1 MLSPGND
8 SYLRYPTLHGDLV
21 GFVAQDDVW
30 LAPVEGGRPWQ
41 LTSDHAPTEDLRF
54 SPDGEH
60 LAHLSQRDGVPELH
74 VVATAGG
81 PSVRTTWWGDAHAR
95 VLGWA
100 HGGAHR
106 VQVASAVGQ
115 PLRHRTWARAV
126 PLDGGPAE
134 RLPYGPVTALDVAA
148 GGGVVLGT
156 GFGGRRHDYAMWKR
170 YRGGTAGRL
179 WIDPEGSGTF
189 VRLLPG
195 LDGQL
200 AAPMWVGRRVAFLS
214 DHEGVGNVYSAL
226 PDGSDLRRHTDHDD
240 YYARHA
246 TTDGERV
253 VYAAAG
259 ELWLLDD
266 LAADSQPRRL
276 ELRTGGPRAARTPA
290 PEPAGKHLGDV
301 AVDRTG
307 RASAMEVRGSVQWV
321 PHADGPVRTLATGSG
336 ARARLP
342 RLLGED
348 VVWASDA
355 EGEDAL
361 VVSARDGTGER
372 TLAAGRLGRVIDL
385 AAAPD
390 GSRLAVATH
399 DGRALLVDPATG
411 ADTELAR
418 SEHGAVE
425 DLVFSPDSRWLAWTH
440 PGPHELYQIK
450 LARVS
455 DRTVADATLL
465 RFTDFNPTFTLDGR
479 HLAFLSTRTFD
490 PVYDEQVFDLSFP
503 AGTRPQLL
511 PLAASTPS
519 PFAPTAQGRAS
530 TPANDGQDADEV
542 TVVVDL
548 DGLAERVVPVPVPA
562 ARYFSLVAMKG
573 GLGWLRRPL
582 RGLLGDDLATS
593 DADAPRPVLERL
605 NLTTGTS
612 TVLAEGIDDVW
623 VSGDGTRLVVRD
635 RQKLRVLPSE
645 KPAAKDAERG
655 DPSAALDVDL
665 SRVRV
670 QVEPA
675 AEWRQMFDEIGRLMR
690 DNFWVAD
697 MAGNDWPALLA
708 RYRPLLARVATRD
721 DLSDLLWEVQAELG
735 TSHAYETP
743 PANPV
748 QAARRLGHLGVDL
761 ERGADGLWRI
771 TRVLPGESSAGAG
784 RSPLRAPGA
793 AVQPGEALVEV
804 DGRAVDSV
812 TGPGP
817 LLVGTAGK
825 PIELR
830 LQAVGSDDTR
840 TVVVVPVANE
850 MPLRYHDWVADRR
863 AAVHG
868 ATEGRVG
875 YLHVPDMMALGWAQ
889 LHRDLHTELSREA
902 VVLDVRGNGG
912 GHTSQLVVE
921 KLARVLTG
929 WMVPRG
935 MVPYTYPSDVRRG
948 PLVTVTDE
956 NAGSDGDIV
965 TAMIQERGLGP
976 VVGMRSW
983 GGVVGIGPDA
993 RLVDGSSVT
1002 QPRYAMWV
1010 VNRGWSVE
1018 NHGVDPDVEVPV
1030 PPQAWAQGLDPQLN
1044 TALELALAAL
1054 AQNPAATAPT
1064 TDDRPSTSTP
1074 PLPPRP

>member
-1 MLSPGND
+1 MLSSGND

-30 LAPVEGGRPWQ
+30 LAPVGGGRAWQ
-41 LTSDHAPTEDLRF
+41 LTSDHAPTKDLRF
-54 SPDGEH
+54 SPGGAH

-74 VVATAGG
+74 IVATAGG
-81 PSVRTTWWGDAHAR
+81 PSVRTTWWGDLHAR

-100 HGGAHR
+100 DAHR
-106 VQVASAVGQ
+106 VHVASAVGE

-126 PLDGGPAE
+126 PLDGGPAQ
-134 RLPYGPVTALDVAA
+134 RLPYGPVTALDVAT

-156 GFGGRRHDYAMWKR
+156 GFGGRRRDYAMWKR

-179 WIDPEGSGTF
+179 WIDRYGSGIF
-189 VRLLPG
+189 VRLLPE
-195 LDGQL
+195 LNGQL
-200 AAPMWVGRRVAFLS
+200 TTPMWVGGRVAFLS
-214 DHEGVGNVYSAL
+214 DHEGVGNVYSVL
-226 PDGSDLRRHTDHDD
+226 PDGSELRRHTDHDD

-276 ELRTGGPRAARTPA
+276 ELRTGGPRAARTPV
-290 PEPAGKHLGDV
+290 PVPTGKHLGEV
-301 AVDRTG
+301 TVDRTG
-307 RASAMEVRGSVQWV
+307 RASAIEVRGSVQWV
-321 PHADGPVRTLATGSG
+321 THAEGPVRALSTGSG
-336 ARARLP
+336 VRAQLP

-348 VVWASDA
+348 VAWVSDA

-361 VVSARDGTGER
+361 VVSARDGSTQR
-372 TLAAGRLGRVIDL
+372 TLAAGRLGRVVDL

-390 GSRLAVATH
+390 GGQLAVATH
-399 DGRALLVDPATG
+399 DGRVLLVDPVTG
-411 ADTELAR
+411 AETELAR
-418 SEHGAVE
+418 SDNGGVH
-425 DLVFSPDSRWLAWTH
+425 DLVFSPDSGWLAWTH
-440 PGPHELYQIK
+440 LGPHWLCQIK
-450 LARVS
+450 LARVA
-455 DRTVADATLL
+455 DGTVVDATPL
-465 RFTDFNPTFTLDGR
+465 RFKDFQPVFTLDGAY
-479 HLAFLSTRTFD
+479 LAFLSVRTFD

-503 AGTRPQLL
+503 TGTRPQLL
-511 PLAASTPS
+511 PLAANTPS

-530 TPANDGQDADEV
+530 KPAKDNQDSNEV

-548 DGLAERVVPVPVPA
+548 DGLAERAVPVPVPA
-562 ARYFSLVAMKG
+562 AWYSSLAAAKG
-573 GLGWLRRPL
+573 GLVWLRKPL
-582 RGLLGDDLATS
+582 HGELGDDLATA

-605 NLTTGTS
+605 NLATGAVK
-612 TVLAEGIDDVW
+612 VLAEGINDVW
-623 VSGDGTRLVVRD
+623 ASGDGTRLVVRD
-635 RQKLRVLPSE
+635 RRKLRVLPAE
-645 KPAAKDAERG
+645 RPAAKDAERG
-655 DPSAALDVDL
+655 EESAALDVDL

-675 AEWRQMFDEIGRLMR
+675 AEWRQIFDEAGRVMR

-708 RYRPLLARVATRD
+708 RYRPLLARIASRD
-721 DLSDLLWEVQAELG
+721 DLSDLIWEVQAELG
-735 TSHAYETP
+735 TSHAHETRP
-743 PANPV
+743 HNTV
-748 QAARRLGHLGVDL
+748 QEARRLGYLGADFQ
-761 ERGADGLWRI
+761 RGADGLWRI
-771 TRVLPGESSAGAG
+771 TRVLPGECSAGAG

-793 AVQPGEALVEV
+793 AVQAGEALIEV

-830 LQAVGSDDTR
+830 LRAVSSDEER
-840 TVVVVPVANE
+840 TIVVVPIFDE
-850 MPLRYHDWVADRR
+850 QPLRYYDWVAGRR
-863 AAVHG
+863 AAVHA

-875 YLHVPDMMALGWAQ
+875 YLHVPDMKAPGWAQ
-889 LHRDLHTELSREA
+889 LHRDLHTEVSREA
-902 VVLDVRGNGG
+902 VVLDVRGNSG

-921 KLARVLTG
+921 KLARELTG
-929 WMVPRG
+929 WFVPRDRL
-935 MVPYTYPSDVRRG
+935 PYPYPRDVRRG
-948 PLVTVTDE
+948 PLVTITDE

-983 GGVVGIGPDA
+983 GGVVGIGPA
-993 RLVDGSSVT
+993 TKLVDGSSVT
-1002 QPRYAMWV
+1002 QPRYALWI
-1010 VNRGWSVE
+1010 VNRRWSVE
-1018 NHGVDPDVEVPV
+1018 NHGVDPDVEVPM
-1030 PPQAWAQGLDPQLN
+1030 PPQAWAQGLDPQLD

-1054 AQNPAATAPT
+1054 TQTPAATPPT
-1064 TDDRPSTSTP
+1064 TDDRPPTAPP
-1074 PLPPRP
+1074 PLPGRP